1 MNRSRVIRGI
11 LVALFVVVC
20 GVIGLAGQQSAPAPG
35 MRAARLSLV
44 QGNVQ
49 VLYGDNTQ
57 IGEAQANLPLIEGQR
72 IVTADDGQAEI
83 EFEDGSIVRLTPQS
97 ALTLVRM
104 NTDQGKYLTQL
115 SLDQGMAYF
124 ELRIADQNGYF
135 LKAGTASLTPVE
147 NSSFRVSLDQAPVEV
162 AVMQGSLH
170 VEREGGYSA
179 NIRTGEQFE
188 PDAADSGRYF
198 LSKSVRQDSWDNW
211 NEERDQAAASEAA
224 QRTEARNDYAQD
236 SGYGWSDLDANGN
249 WYDLPGYGRVWQPPM
264 AVDMSWDPYGYGNW
278 VWYPGYGYIWASGY
292 GWGWTPFYCGSWS
305 YWDSFGW
312 GWMPAGGCRRWGWG
326 YGGGSVWTVNVI
338 NPPRVWQPIRRP
350 IPGPIGPGGVH
361 PIVPVRRGPIQV
373 HPIGRRDPRP
383 VMFAGKQIDPLR
395 PVGGPYTPRG
405 GSAVGSSL
413 QKDFPMRN
421 RQPVMGTVRAPRDD
435 SGRATRPSAL
445 QDNGS
450 TPTPIQAQP
459 VPPVVPGGWRSVS
472 PGVNQ
477 GTVNQGAGNQGAGNQ
492 GSRGQSPQ
500 QPAQPVTRPAPG
512 TNVGNPE
519 RPVESRPA
527 PGHINQPPVQQQPR
541 PQPVQRPEPPASW
554 RQSQP
559 APQPRQS
566 APPPAPSPAPAPAPS
581 RPAPSSPPA
590 SQPSRSPK

>member
-1 MNRSRVIRGI
+1 M
-11 LVALFVVVC
+11 AVC
-20 GVIGLAGQQSAPAPG
+20 GVVGLAGQQSSPAPG
-35 MRAARLSLV
+35 MRTARLSFV

-83 EFEDGSIVRLTPQS
+83 EFEDGSIVRLTPQT

-104 NTDQGKYLTQL
+104 NSDDGRYLTQL

-124 ELRIADQNGYF
+124 ELRIAGQNGYF
-135 LKAGTASLTPVE
+135 LKAGNASLTPVE

-170 VEREGGYSA
+170 VERDGGYSA
-179 NIRTGEQFE
+179 NVHAGEQFE

-278 VWYPGYGYIWASGY
+278 VWYPGYGYVWVSGY

-305 YWDSFGW
+305 YWDGFGW
-312 GWMPAGGCRRWGWG
+312 GWLPAGGCRRWGWG
-326 YGGGSVWTVNVI
+326 YGGGTVWTVNVV

-361 PIVPVRRGPIQV
+361 PIIPVRRGPIQI
-373 HPIGRRDPRP
+373 HPIGRREPRP
-383 VMFAGKQIDPLR
+383 VMFAGKQIEPLR

-435 SGRATRPSAL
+435 SGRPTRPSAL
-445 QDNGS
+445 QDNGAS
-450 TPTPIQAQP
+450 PTPIQAQP
-459 VPPVVPGGWRSVS
+459 VPPVMPGGWRTVS
-472 PGVNQ
+472 PTANQ
-477 GTVNQGAGNQGAGNQ
+477 GSSGNQ
-492 GSRGQSPQ
+492 GSRGQSSQ

-512 TNVGNPE
+512 NNVGNPE

-527 PGHINQPPVQQQPR
+527 PGHINQPPVQQQSR
-541 PQPVQRPEPPASW
+541 PQPVQRPDPPASW
-554 RQSQP
+554 RQSQPVQP

-566 APPPAPSPAPAPAPS
+566 APPPAPAPS
-581 RPAPSSPPA
+581 RPAPSPQSPPA
-590 SQPSRSPK
+590 SSRPSPK